1 MADSLSL
8 TIAQHNDVQEMR
20 NQLLS
25 FDKKDSQAARKA
37 VQNITILRFY
47 HQLERIVRYTELID
61 KIEDRMYQSI
71 ELKLQNSDPDDE
83 ELWFTLI
90 PMQER
95 LQRMMIESHK
105 LLEPYLSPELLAP
118 LEVPKEEDPA
128 KSFTSMILDQESRE
142 KVRTGVQQLM
152 EVINTFDSTAT
163 EVNTTQVQAKAQ
175 EALANLEM
183 QGTIEEESN

>member
-61 KIEDRMYQSI
+61 RIEDRMYQSI

-183 QGTIEEESN
+183 QETIKEETN

>member
-47 HQLERIVRYTELID
+47 HQLERIIRYTELID
-61 KIEDRMYQSI
+61 HIEDRMYQSI
-71 ELKLQNSDPDDE
+71 ELKLQNSDSDDE

-183 QGTIEEESN
+183 QGTIEEELN

>member
-183 QGTIEEESN
+183 QGTVEEESN

>member
-8 TIAQHNDVQEMR
+8 TIAQHNDIQEMR

-61 KIEDRMYQSI
+61 HIEDRMYQSI

-163 EVNTTQVQAKAQ
+163 EANTTQVQAKAQ
-175 EALANLEM
+175 EALANLEI
-183 QGTIEEESN
+183 QETIEEETN